1 MPDASEA
8 AFATYVDAE
17 QPPEAAALRQ
27 AIAAAARAGVC
38 DASEAGELR
47 PAESARIPCLPKTL
61 VGRMIVE
68 DVRNRFSI
76 DKNPLIISR
85 IYFEDRQTE

>member
-1 MPDASEA
+1 MAGKGGGREA
-8 AFATYVDAE
+8 
-17 QPPEAAALRQ
+17 
-27 AIAAAARAGVC
+27 G
-38 DASEAGELR
+38 EAGELR

-76 DKNPLIISR
+76 DKNPQRATPAPSPHLIFRAPSGFTSVLFCR
-85 IYFEDRQTE
+85 VVCSLPLVRAHLA

>member
-1 MPDASEA
+1 M
-8 AFATYVDAE
+8 V
-17 QPPEAAALRQ
+17 
-27 AIAAAARAGVC
+27 AAAAMAAAAGRRSGRATVAGKGGGRE
-38 DASEAGELR
+38 AGEAGELR